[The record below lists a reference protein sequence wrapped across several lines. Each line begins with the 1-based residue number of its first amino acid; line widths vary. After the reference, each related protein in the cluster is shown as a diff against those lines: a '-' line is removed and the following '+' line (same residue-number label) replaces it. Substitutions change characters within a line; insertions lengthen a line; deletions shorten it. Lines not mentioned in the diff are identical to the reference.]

1 MSRAYFFL
9 VDAAALLGVSESD
22 LLHYGAQGRISL
34 VVALPEYL
42 TVTNWQKKVLP
53 GRIGVSVTQEIYP
66 TFLELKPS
74 YCQKV
79 ETNGE
84 TRQSEF
90 PHGYNLQVQSNQ
102 EAPIKKISP
111 SNECTN
117 IEDPEHVWITVG
129 KPKGS
134 FGWEFPETH
143 GASPDRGSPVH
154 ISKANLIVFKESLH
168 QLKEELALSHD
179 VNQAP
184 DGNEVTA
191 YPCLSPKEFK
201 KLFDLIGVAEK
212 MWKNADSN
220 QRDTQPD
227 NSAVIDELRKKG
239 FSENMAS
246 VGCAIIRPEY
256 APRGG
261 RRKDDERFNR

>member
-9 VDAAALLGVSESD
+9 VDAAALLGVSEND
-22 LLHYGAQGRISL
+22 LLHYGAQGRIPL

-53 GRIGVSVTQEIYP
+53 GRIGASVTQEIYP

-90 PHGYNLQVQSNQ
+90 PHGYYLQVQSNQ
-102 EAPIKKISP
+102 EISIIKKISP
-111 SNECTN
+111 SNECIN

-143 GASPDRGSPVH
+143 GASPDRGSSVY

-168 QLKEELALSHD
+168 QLKEKLALSND
-179 VNQAP
+179 FNQAP

-191 YPCLSPKEFK
+191 YACLPPKEFK

-212 MWKNADSN
+212 MWRNADPK

-227 NSAVIDELRKKG
+227 NSVVIAKLREKG

-246 VGCAIIRPEY
+246 VGCSIIRPEY
-256 APRGG
+256 APKGG
-261 RRKDDERFNR
+261 RRKDNERF